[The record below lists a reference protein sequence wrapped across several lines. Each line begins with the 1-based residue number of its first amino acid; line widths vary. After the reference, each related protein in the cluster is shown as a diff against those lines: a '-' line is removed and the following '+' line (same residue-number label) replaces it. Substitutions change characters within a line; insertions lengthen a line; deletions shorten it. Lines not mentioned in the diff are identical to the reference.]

1 MYDTHHHPQA
11 LGFKSIAGDAK
22 LRLTTPWSSPPPD
35 TASLITIAA
44 RKGLVAAA
52 GPDGITIATTDAVR
66 KGFDGDREGDSD
78 IRNFEPQLK
87 LPLPMRV
94 SHIAFTADETYLILS
109 AESGG
114 GLAVYDTQS
123 LLQGNSQAAFELP
136 TNGES
141 LRALVPNPTAEKAG
155 LCAIVTNNGNLHMA
169 SLKEKQ
175 ISSPLKSQVS
185 CISWSTRGKQLL
197 AGLADGTIHQ
207 MTPEGEAKGEI
218 PSPPSVTNAHGM
230 STVLLTLKTAF
241 IVD

>member
-1 MYDTHHHPQA
+1 M
-11 LGFKSIAGDAK
+11 
-22 LRLTTPWSSPPPD
+22 PWSSPPPD

-66 KGFDGDREGDSD
+66 KGFDGGREGDSD